1 MLVLAGILIMVG
13 AILPSLAWLV
23 FFLREDVHPEPK
35 RLIVYVLSLGALS
48 TIPALLAQFGIQ
60 ELLSV
65 LVVNLPAVVLLAFS
79 EEIFKFL
86 AAWFG
91 VRKNPAFD
99 EPMDGMI
106 YMVAAALG
114 FAMIENL
121 FVIGSALEGISLI
134 SFTTAS
140 NILILR
146 FVGATFLHVLSSTFV
161 GFYWAQGKTAF
172 GLFVATLVHSA
183 FNYMV
188 LIFPN
193 NNLLYA
199 ALFLIVAAFFVFQ
212 DFEKLKTV

>member
-1 MLVLAGILIMVG
+1 MLILAGILIMVG

-23 FFLREDVHPEPK
+23 FFLKEDVHPEPR

-48 TIPALLAQFGIQ
+48 TIPALLVQFGIQ

-65 LVVNLPAVVLLAFS
+65 LLINLPAVVLLAFS
-79 EEIFKFL
+79 EELFKFL
-86 AAWFG
+86 AAWLG
-91 VRKNPAFD
+91 VRKNPSFD
-99 EPMDGMI
+99 EPIDAMV

-121 FVIGSALEGISLI
+121 FVIGSAVEGISLV
-134 SFTTAS
+134 SLLTTV

-146 FVGATFLHVLSSTFV
+146 FVGATLLHVLSSAFL
-161 GFYWAQGKTAF
+161 GFYWAKKQVIF
-172 GLFVATLVHSA
+172 GLFAATLVHSA
-183 FNYMV
+183 FNYLV
-188 LIFPN
+188 LLFPN

-199 ALFLIVAAFFVFQ
+199 ALLLLVAAFFVFQ